1 MGLVQGVVG
10 GAGDVAEGAGTQAAE
25 EEVEVSMFK
34 LMHSRCGK
42 SQRIYMSLLGLHIMQ
57 LSWMHVLLFIN
68 VIVTAGLVE

>member
-1 MGLVQGVVG
+1 
-10 GAGDVAEGAGTQAAE
+10 
-25 EEVEVSMFK
+25 VSMFK